1 MGKLVEGALRIVDR
15 GITLAALLAGI
26 LLLLLAFLISW
37 TVISRKLGG
46 PIPPA
51 IDEIGGF
58 SVAIASA
65 WVMAWGLKAKGHIR
79 IDLVYRRFPVAW
91 RGVLNVV
98 ALTLIASFAVFIAWR
113 AWSVVAVS
121 AERGAMTP
129 SELSTPLAWPQAAW
143 AFGFSLFALFAC
155 LTWLSALLELL
166 ARRLEAVAARH
177 GPDPGEWGAELS
189 APRGADE
196 SPAERA

>member
-1 MGKLVEGALRIVDR
+1 MGKLIESALRVVDR
-15 GITLAALLAGI
+15 GITGAALLAGT
-26 LLLLLAFLISW
+26 LLLLLSFLISW

-58 SVAIASA
+58 SVAVASA

-91 RGVLNVV
+91 RGALNVI

-113 AWSVVAVS
+113 SWSVVMVS

-143 AFGFSLFALFAC
+143 AIGFSLFALYAC
-155 LTWLSALLELL
+155 LTWASAFFELL
-166 ARRLEAVAARH
+166 KGRHESVATRH
-177 GPDPGEWGAELS
+177 GPDPGEWGGEIFS
-189 APRGADE
+189 SRGA
-196 SPAERA
+196 AEDPVEKT

>member
-1 MGKLVEGALRIVDR
+1 MGKLVDRALRVVDR
-15 GITLAALLAGI
+15 GITLAALLAGV

-58 SVAIASA
+58 SVAVASA

-91 RGVLNVV
+91 RGVLNGL
-98 ALTLIASFAVFIAWR
+98 ALTLIAAFAVFIAWR
-113 AWSVVAVS
+113 AWSVVLVS

-143 AFGFSLFALFAC
+143 AVGFSLFALYAC
-155 LTWLSALLELL
+155 LTWASVLFELL
-166 ARRLEAVAARH
+166 ARRLESVATRH
-177 GPDPGEWGAELS
+177 GPDPGEWGGELLS
-189 APRGADE
+189 SPGAME
-196 SPAERA
+196 EPAEKT